1 MLGGVCE
8 GGEVGRVG
16 NDVVVGGDG
25 IGLGGIE
32 RAAVFGECGTHNALA
47 FGLRPINRHVDAAK
61 GENAARVI
69 APLVL
74 VLRLLLG
81 VTGRHISLLKLVAV
95 VAIVADL

>member
-1 MLGGVCE
+1 MLSGVCE

-16 NDVVVGGDG
+16 DDVVVGCDG
-25 IGLGGIE
+25 IGLGGVE
-32 RAAVFGECGTHNALA
+32 RAAVLGECGTHNALA

-81 VTGRHISLLKLVAV
+81 VAGCHIGLLKLVAV
-95 VAIVADL
+95 VAIVANL